1 MKVLK
6 IGIIIFLLIL
16 ISSPGLGSGL
26 GSSSNTIRE
35 GFGFNFNQLVKKEIE
50 SSAKAVKVS
59 ETSAPIP
66 GFPGLNIPGLNI
78 PGLTQTIATKGSKS
92 SEPTPI
98 PIKSAYEIEKD
109 IMIKYMNTPIGSANF
124 LIDGEILNPCYGL
137 YHLHDNPVHA
147 IRGIRDVYLKG
158 KYISRIFGS
167 QDDDFINI
175 LNTTKNHPILDY
187 MIRKDL
193 LKLNKQIL
201 ASNAKLPPEIT
212 KAMIEKLVRDGQA
225 RLNKYRYEII

>member
-16 ISSPGLGSGL
+16 ISSPGLGQV
-26 GSSSNTIRE
+26 SNNIRE
-35 GFGFNFNQLVKKEIE
+35 GLEGFDFKQSVKNAIE

-59 ETSAPIP
+59 ETSKPIP
-66 GFPGLNIPGLNI
+66 GFQGLNI
-78 PGLTQTIATKGSKS
+78 PGLTKTIATKGSI
-92 SEPTPI
+92 PVAPIPVAPIPI

-109 IMIKYMNTPIGSANF
+109 IMIKYRNTPIGSTNF

-147 IRGIRDVYLKG
+147 IRGIRDVYLKY

-175 LNTTKNHPILDY
+175 LNTPKNHPILDY
-187 MIRKDL
+187 MIHKDL
-193 LKLNKQIL
+193 IKLNKQIL

-212 KAMIEKLVRDGQA
+212 KAMIEKLVRDGEA